1 MAKIDEEVKT
11 RFVNERHRFVTN
23 LVYTSGWIK
32 NLFNEDL
39 KPFGISSQQFNILRI
54 LGGASDWV
62 AMNDVKDLMIEK
74 APNATRLSDKLLN
87 KNLIERK
94 RSNTDRRVV
103 YVRISS
109 RGMDL
114 LEEIDEKESEVQ
126 VALMRRITE
135 KEANQMSE
143 ILDKLRG

>member
-1 MAKIDEEVKT
+1 MAKIDAEVKT
-11 RFVNERHRFVTN
+11 KFVNERHRFVTN

-32 NLFNEDL
+32 NLFTEDL

-54 LGGASDWV
+54 LRGADDWV

-87 KNLIERK
+87 KNLIKRK

-109 RGMDL
+109 RGVDL

-135 KEANQMSE
+135 KEANRMSE

>member
-1 MAKIDEEVKT
+1 MVWLDHGTSSAQLI
-11 RFVNERHRFVTN
+11 TN
-23 LVYTSGWIK
+23 
-32 NLFNEDL
+32 
-39 KPFGISSQQFNILRI
+39 FGTQQFNILRI
-54 LGGASDWV
+54 LRGADDWV

-87 KNLIERK
+87 KNLIKRK

-109 RGMDL
+109 RGVDL

-143 ILDKLRG
+143 MLDKLRG